1 MTILKYLFIKLKS
14 PELIKWFL
22 DFITDLTP
30 MKFDNELVDLGEAI
44 VEGNH
49 KKAMAELEQLKIAVQ
64 ADWDK
69 YINK

>member
-1 MTILKYLFIKLKS
+1 MKILKYLFIKLKS

-30 MKFDNELVDLGEAI
+30 MKFDNELVDFGEAI
-44 VEGNH
+44 VEGDH
-49 KKAMAELEQLKIAVQ
+49 KKAMAELEQLRIAVQ

-69 YINK
+69 FIKR